1 MSIILKTIK
10 SMEILSNFKPYV
22 YVRGFVQ
29 RIDLKD
35 SVSNLVVLI
44 CETRMGEKLELEK
57 QPVVIAVETKAL
69 QENNVAVGTEILIE
83 LDLKEIKD
91 GNPRFTYRNF
101 YYVNKM
107 PEEKDFF
114 THLKDVMEASTLH
127 HTGVTYRE
135 PEKPEEK
142 DSLIERI
149 NERLK
154 SFKPDDSPLVIPKRP
169 QESDHPVYND
179 GSSIY

>member
-1 MSIILKTIK
+1 
-10 SMEILSNFKPYV
+10 MEILANLKPYA

-44 CETRMGEKLELEK
+44 CETRMDEKLELEK

-83 LDLKEIKD
+83 LDLKEITD
-91 GNPRFTYRNF
+91 GKPRFTYRNF
-101 YYVNKM
+101 YYVNEM

-114 THLKDVMEASTLH
+114 KHLADVLEASTLH
-127 HTGVTYRE
+127 HIGVTYRE
-135 PEKPEEK
+135 PEKKEK
-142 DSLIERI
+142 DGFIERI

-154 SFKPDDSPLVIPKRP
+154 SFKPDSSPLVIPKQP